1 MERKRKNIYDSDGD
15 ISFEAEYLNGK
26 KWYAKRYEENAKY
39 EIKEGKGFIKELDK
53 NGKIKFEGQYL
64 NGEKNGEGKE
74 WDCITGFLKFK
85 GEYKNGLR
93 NGFGCE
99 YYSNKYQF
107 YKIFEGEY
115 LYGKRHGKGKE
126 YSGDEDN
133 SIIFE
138 GMYLYGK
145 KWDGKGYDKSKN
157 VIYEI
162 KEGKGTVKEY
172 HNKYCLNFEGE
183 LLKGDKN
190 WKVVEYNKNCKEI
203 IFEGELFKGKRINK
217 GKEYLKIN
225 DGTKQIIFQGEYKDN
240 KKKESN
246 IIMMKI

>member
-99 YYSNKYQF
+99 YYSNKYQL

-115 LYGKRHGKGKE
+115 LYWKRHGKGKE

-172 HNKYCLNFEGE
+172 HNKYCFNFEGE
-183 LLKGDKN
+183 FLKWNKN
-190 WKVVEYNKNCKEI
+190 GKVVEYNKNSKEI
-203 IFEGELFKGKRINK
+203 IF
-217 GKEYLKIN
+217 
-225 DGTKQIIFQGEYKDN
+225 
-240 KKKESN
+240 
-246 IIMMKI
+246 